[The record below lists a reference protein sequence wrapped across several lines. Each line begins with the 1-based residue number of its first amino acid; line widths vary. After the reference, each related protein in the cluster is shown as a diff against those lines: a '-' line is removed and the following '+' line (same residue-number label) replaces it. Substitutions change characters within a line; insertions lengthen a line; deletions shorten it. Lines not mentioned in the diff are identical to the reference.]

1 MAIMIYLIQNLKHGG
16 ISLSAE
22 MKKQETMEDYM
33 KEIDASF
40 SNFRDD
46 DMLIWDK
53 LEQMKEDKTEFE
65 VSVEGIVKG
74 GVIAYVEGI
83 RAFIP
88 VSKLALNYVENPE
101 DFLKKTI
108 TVRVFEVDEQ
118 ENRLVLSAKEMADAE
133 KRSKIDDIKV
143 GSIVEGTVESLQ
155 TYGAFIDLGD
165 GISGLVHVSQISEKR
180 IKSPKAVL
188 SIGDTV
194 KAKVIKN
201 EDGKISLSMKAFN
214 EIAEEKEEEPDYELP
229 ESEEI
234 STSLGSLFKNLKL

>member
-1 MAIMIYLIQNLKHGG
+1 M
-16 ISLSAE
+16 
-22 MKKQETMEDYM
+22 
-33 KEIDASF
+33 
-40 SNFRDD
+40 
-46 DMLIWDK
+46 
-53 LEQMKEDKTEFE
+53 
-65 VSVEGIVKG
+65 
-74 GVIAYVEGI
+74 
-83 RAFIP
+83 
-88 VSKLALNYVENPE
+88 
-101 DFLKKTI
+101 
-108 TVRVFEVDEQ
+108 
-118 ENRLVLSAKEMADAE
+118 
-133 KRSKIDDIKV
+133 
-143 GSIVEGTVESLQ
+143 EGTIESLQ

-201 EDGKISLSMKAFN
+201 EDGKISLSMKALN

>member
-1 MAIMIYLIQNLKHGG
+1 M
-16 ISLSAE
+16 SE
-22 MKKQETMEDYM
+22 ETKKPETMEDYM
-33 KEIDASF
+33 NEINASF

-53 LEQMKEDKTEFE
+53 LTQMKEDKEAFE
-65 VSVEGIVKG
+65 VTVEGIVKG

-88 VSKLALNYVENPE
+88 VSQLALHYVENPE
-101 DFLKKTI
+101 DYLKKTL
-108 TVRVFEVDEQ
+108 TVRVIEVDEQ
-118 ENRLVLSAKEMADAE
+118 ENRLVLSAREVLRE
-133 KRSKIDDIKV
+133 KAQEEKLEKIQDIKV

-165 GISGLVHVSQISEKR
+165 HISGLVHVSQISEKR

-188 SIGDTV
+188 SVGDHV

-201 EDGKISLSMKAFN
+201 EDGKISLSIKAL
-214 EIAEEKEEEPDYELP
+214 AQPQEKKDEEPDFEIP
-229 ESEEI
+229 KSEEI
-234 STSLGSLFKNLKL
+234 STSLGSLLKNLKINS

>member
-1 MAIMIYLIQNLKHGG
+1 M
-16 ISLSAE
+16 SEE

-40 SNFRDD
+40 SDFRDD

-74 GVIAYVEGI
+74 GAIAYVEGI

-101 DFLKKTI
+101 DYLKKTI

-118 ENRLVLSAKEMADAE
+118 ENRLVLSAKEILKEKADAE

-155 TYGAFIDLGD
+155 TYGAFID
-165 GISGLVHVSQISEKR
+165 
-180 IKSPKAVL
+180 
-188 SIGDTV
+188 
-194 KAKVIKN
+194 
-201 EDGKISLSMKAFN
+201 
-214 EIAEEKEEEPDYELP
+214 
-229 ESEEI
+229 
-234 STSLGSLFKNLKL
+234 

>member
-1 MAIMIYLIQNLKHGG
+1 M
-16 ISLSAE
+16 SEE

-118 ENRLVLSAKEMADAE
+118 ENRLVLSAKEILKEKADAE

-143 GSIVEGTVESLQ
+143 GSIVEGTVESLRR
-155 TYGAFIDLGD
+155 F
-165 GISGLVHVSQISEKR
+165 H
-180 IKSPKAVL
+180 
-188 SIGDTV
+188 
-194 KAKVIKN
+194 
-201 EDGKISLSMKAFN
+201 
-214 EIAEEKEEEPDYELP
+214 
-229 ESEEI
+229 
-234 STSLGSLFKNLKL
+234 

>member
-1 MAIMIYLIQNLKHGG
+1 
-16 ISLSAE
+16 
-22 MKKQETMEDYM
+22 
-33 KEIDASF
+33 
-40 SNFRDD
+40 
-46 DMLIWDK
+46 
-53 LEQMKEDKTEFE
+53 
-65 VSVEGIVKG
+65 
-74 GVIAYVEGI
+74 
-83 RAFIP
+83 
-88 VSKLALNYVENPE
+88 
-101 DFLKKTI
+101 
-108 TVRVFEVDEQ
+108 
-118 ENRLVLSAKEMADAE
+118 
-133 KRSKIDDIKV
+133 V

-201 EDGKISLSMKAFN
+201 EDGKISLSMKVLN

>member
-1 MAIMIYLIQNLKHGG
+1 M
-16 ISLSAE
+16 SEE

-118 ENRLVLSAKEMADAE
+118 ENRLVLSAKEILK
-133 KRSKIDDIKV
+133 KRLTLKNAVKLTILRWEVLWKV
-143 GSIVEGTVESLQ
+143 
-155 TYGAFIDLGD
+155 
-165 GISGLVHVSQISEKR
+165 
-180 IKSPKAVL
+180 P
-188 SIGDTV
+188 
-194 KAKVIKN
+194 
-201 EDGKISLSMKAFN
+201 
-214 EIAEEKEEEPDYELP
+214 
-229 ESEEI
+229 
-234 STSLGSLFKNLKL
+234 